1 MRIIGK
7 KRLTFQTLFDII
19 LILSTT
25 QKKGK
30 SDMSE
35 TATKTVNYTEE
46 LTAKVISDYQD
57 GIDLDAIANDIGK
70 SVRSVRSKLVREGV
84 YVVQPK
90 SASSKASDEPTK
102 KELLNKLESIAPF
115 EINGFMGATK
125 AALADLLGHLEAK
138 Q

>member
-57 GIDLDAIANDIGK
+57 GVDLDAIADDIGK

-84 YVVQPK
+84 YVAKPK
-90 SASSKASDEPTK
+90 ANTSDKREGPTK
-102 KELLNKLESIAPF
+102 KELLNQLESIAPF
-115 EINGFMGATK
+115 EVNGFMGATK
-125 AALADLLGHLEAK
+125 SAIADLLVHLEAK